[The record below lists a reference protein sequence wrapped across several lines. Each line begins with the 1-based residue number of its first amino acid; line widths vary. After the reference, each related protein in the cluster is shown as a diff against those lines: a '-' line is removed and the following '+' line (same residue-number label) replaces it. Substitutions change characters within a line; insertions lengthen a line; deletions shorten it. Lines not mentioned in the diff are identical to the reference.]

1 MLIKKAPDV
10 RYSEI
15 TPESLYR
22 GRREFLRAAAAAAV
36 GTAAALPTML
46 DAQGAPATG
55 NLPAIPNVKK
65 SPLSTTE
72 KPTAYS
78 DFSTYNNFYEFGTDK
93 SEPVVYAKRLKTR
106 DRKSTRLNSSH

>member
-36 GTAAALPTML
+36 GKIGRAH
-46 DAQGAPATG
+46 
-55 NLPAIPNVKK
+55 V
-65 SPLSTTE
+65 
-72 KPTAYS
+72 
-78 DFSTYNNFYEFGTDK
+78 
-93 SEPVVYAKRLKTR
+93 
-106 DRKSTRLNSSH
+106 